1 MLLAHALY
9 FLLFVTLYMV
19 RLKHRVRDRRYKSL
33 PTYLLVRR
41 ELQIWSV
48 IHHSLKMTNEIHQPF
63 IYSTLDWTDSEAPVD
78 ITFLMMAVISVVI
91 TLSWCV
97 SMTLCA
103 HEMWAMLD

>member
-9 FLLFVTLYMV
+9 FLLFVIFYMV
-19 RLKHRVRDRRYKSL
+19 RRYTSIFRSL
-33 PTYLLVRR
+33 LTYLTV
-41 ELQIWSV
+41 LQIWSV

-78 ITFLMMAVISVVI
+78 ITFLVMAVISVVI

-97 SMTLCA
+97 SARHHFAKALLNA
-103 HEMWAMLD
+103 